1 MSESTDDL
9 FADSVERL
17 LRDQCTPA
25 VVRAIEAG
33 GDPVSL
39 WDALAEAGFCDALVP
54 EEYDGAGLGLAE
66 ALPMFVACGRHA
78 MPLPLAQ
85 TAMVRGYLARAGVR
99 LPDGPIAIAPAATVA
114 SNGAVSCH
122 HAPGALVAH
131 WVLAAVGNEHWLLPV
146 ADAHRTSTGIH
157 GSLAADLS
165 WPTVPA
171 STLKT
176 SAPFDALAAGALV
189 AAAQSSG
196 AMARVFD
203 LTLAH
208 ANQRV
213 QFGKPIGKFQA
224 IQHQISVM
232 AEHVAAAR
240 MAVELAASGSGF
252 DPDPLRVAIAKGR
265 IGEAIPTV
273 AAIAHAVHGAIG
285 ITAEFDLQLYT
296 RRLHEW
302 RRAYGSEAYW
312 YERVGR
318 ARLASDATLTV
329 DFLRSA
335 TAARPTTGTA
345 S

>member
-1 MSESTDDL
+1 MTESTDDL

-25 VVRAIEAG
+25 VVRAIEG
-33 GDPVSL
+33 GSDPANL
-39 WDALAEAGFCDALVP
+39 WNALVEAGFCDALVP
-54 EEYDGAGLGLAE
+54 EKADGAGLGLAE
-66 ALPMFVACGRHA
+66 ALPLFVACGRHA
-78 MPLPLAQ
+78 VPLPLAQ
-85 TAMVRGYLARAGVR
+85 TAMARGFLARAGVP
-99 LPDGPIAIAPAATVA
+99 LPDGPIAIAQAATV
-114 SNGAVSCH
+114 SPNGAVSCTQV
-122 HAPGALVAH
+122 PGGLVAQ

-146 ADAHRTSTGIH
+146 ADGQRTSTGIH

-165 WPTVPA
+165 WPTIPA

-176 SAPFDALAAGALV
+176 NSAFDALAAGALI

-196 AMARVFD
+196 AMARIFD

-240 MAVELAASGSGF
+240 MAVELAASGSDF
-252 DPDPLRVAIAKGR
+252 APDPLRVAIAKGR

-318 ARLASDATLTV
+318 ARLASDAALTV
-329 DFLRSA
+329 DFLRTAS
-335 TAARPTTGTA
+335 AARPTTGTA
-345 S
+345 P